1 MYRINQNTKIAI
13 LSDNKKKEWPL
24 GDYIHII
31 FCQILSLKVNYTLTD
46 TFKIIKSRFH

>member
-24 GDYIHII
+24 GDYIHI
-31 FCQILSLKVNYTLTD
+31 LSFLLLIKKLDWYSNRIHLK
-46 TFKIIKSRFH
+46 